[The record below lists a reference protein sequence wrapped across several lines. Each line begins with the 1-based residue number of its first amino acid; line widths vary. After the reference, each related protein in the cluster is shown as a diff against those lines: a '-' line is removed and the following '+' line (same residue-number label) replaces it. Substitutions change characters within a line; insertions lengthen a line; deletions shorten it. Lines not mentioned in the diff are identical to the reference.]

1 MKKEMTIT
9 EKILARKLGR
19 EVEPGEFLLLEVDV
33 GLGNDITAPLA
44 IKEFQK
50 YGGRKVFNPDKIVLV
65 LDHFTPNK
73 DIKSAQQSKLV
84 RCFAQEQGIKKFFD
98 EGRGGIEHVLLPEEG
113 LIKPGDLVVGA
124 DSHTC
129 TYGALGALAVGVGST
144 DLAGVFLCGQVW
156 LRVPETIKIELVG
169 NLREYVSGKDIVLKI
184 LSIIGVDGA
193 NYKVLE
199 FGGNGVK
206 KISMDSR
213 FTISNMAV
221 EAGAKTGVFPVDDKT
236 VEYCQERGIRPVEI
250 IADPAPNYAK
260 EIKLNLDDL
269 DLQVAYPYL
278 PSKGKDIQEA
288 AKEKIKIDQ
297 VVIGSCTNGRMEDLR
312 MAASILKGGRVYRK
326 TRCII
331 IPGSQQVY
339 YQALKEGLIEIFV
352 KSDCVI
358 APPTCGPCLGGHM
371 GVVAEGEKVV
381 ATTNRNFVGRMGH
394 PRSEI
399 YLASPAVAAASALK
413 GYICGP
419 QSI

>member
-199 FGGNGVK
+199 FGGDGVK
-206 KISMDSR
+206 KKWI
-213 FTISNMAV
+213 
-221 EAGAKTGVFPVDDKT
+221 
-236 VEYCQERGIRPVEI
+236 
-250 IADPAPNYAK
+250 
-260 EIKLNLDDL
+260 L
-269 DLQVAYPYL
+269 DLP
-278 PSKGKDIQEA
+278 
-288 AKEKIKIDQ
+288 
-297 VVIGSCTNGRMEDLR
+297 
-312 MAASILKGGRVYRK
+312 
-326 TRCII
+326 
-331 IPGSQQVY
+331 
-339 YQALKEGLIEIFV
+339 
-352 KSDCVI
+352 
-358 APPTCGPCLGGHM
+358 
-371 GVVAEGEKVV
+371 
-381 ATTNRNFVGRMGH
+381 
-394 PRSEI
+394 
-399 YLASPAVAAASALK
+399 
-413 GYICGP
+413 
-419 QSI
+419 